1 MTNNKLGGTRL
12 SNQLPVIILDN
23 VIEQIADIF
32 TGSELV
38 NLTNDFAMSVG
49 EKVTYQSVGY
59 NSKKKL
65 LTQNIH
71 DLSYSSQILFFK
83 QLMQHNKIKSN
94 NDLIEQINLLIQKG
108 DLEKN
113 KSQNSILNILKKYK
127 CKEMEKSWIKLIER
141 YNNDDYRNALDLVR
155 LTLELLFRKVLNN
168 EKSLENQNKA
178 LGNFF
183 KNKGVDIYTIN
194 TVEKILKSY
203 TTFQNNKVKHKY
215 PLNLSKSEVSFFMN
229 LTVILIRFIDEIN
242 SKS

>member
-1 MTNNKLGGTRL
+1 M
-12 SNQLPVIILDN
+12 SNQLPVILQDN
-23 VIEQIADIF
+23 IIEQIANIF

-49 EKVTYQSVGY
+49 EKVTYQTVGY

-83 QLMQHNKIKSN
+83 QLMQHNKIKLN
-94 NDLIEQINLLIQKG
+94 NDLIEQINLLIQE
-108 DLEKN
+108 DDSEKS

-127 CKEMEKSWIKLIER
+127 CKEIEKSWVELIER
-141 YNNDDYRNALDLVR
+141 YNNDDYRNSLDLIR
-155 LTLELLFRKVLNN
+155 LTLELLFQKVLNN
-168 EKSLENQNKA
+168 EKSLENQNKV
-178 LGNFF
+178 LGNFL
-183 KNKGVDIYTIN
+183 KNKGIDSYTIN

-203 TTFQNNKVKHKY
+203 TTFQNNKIKHNI

-229 LTVILIRFIDEIN
+229 LTVILIRFIDEVN